1 MEVDLNLYGQNDS
14 KQQLTNMQEMFESL
28 FFNLNLELLMKRLTN
43 KSTQPDILHGRIKS
57 MVELHLDN
65 TTDVLIQVM
74 SQLFKDTDASNRS
87 EEKTQLFVSIW
98 FSFLKVQLKFV
109 ERLKDVAPCVR
120 NNLSRAIEFLISEE
134 LLTKEST
141 LWNESWEVIGSF
153 FPGMKKRM
161 SEPKM
166 N

>member
-1 MEVDLNLYGQNDS
+1 
-14 KQQLTNMQEMFESL
+14 
-28 FFNLNLELLMKRLTN
+28 
-43 KSTQPDILHGRIKS
+43 
-57 MVELHLDN
+57 
-65 TTDVLIQVM
+65 
-74 SQLFKDTDASNRS
+74 
-87 EEKTQLFVSIW
+87 
-98 FSFLKVQLKFV
+98 VQLKFV

-120 NNLSRAIEFLISEE
+120 DNLSRAIEFLISEE